1 MTGFVTDNPAQR
13 IAALESAKKF
23 EREQIQRMKVKSA
36 ERQVFLGLSAHA
48 RLLSTTAL
56 SNMVAV

>member
-13 IAALESAKKF
+13 IAAMESAKKF
-23 EREQIQRMKVKSA
+23 EREQIQKAKAKSA
-36 ERQVFLGLSAHA
+36 EQAVFFGLSVRA

-56 SNMVAV
+56 HWVA